1 MNDNQELILKGRY
14 TAYMEQIEK
23 YYNGTIDRTQPI
35 VIGMTTNALAI
46 SGADS
51 SLEHTINI
59 KTLNKCIGSPD
70 DIYHGHLLDRNIIEQ
85 LPFQLENPVMI
96 FKNTE
101 KHSLI
106 CITDLQDSSGHGV
119 MVAVALE
126 QINHQHTVNRISS
139 LYGKNRIYNYISSQL
154 TQNNLIAANKEKAD
168 IMLRSRGLQLPKEE
182 TYISYDDSIPYSID
196 NVKQILNSDKYK
208 NSLSH
213 FLSDLES
220 SCFNQTEKL
229 INNYKQLLYY
239 KKYHN
244 ATLDDI
250 SKEYITG
257 SQNPYINAIGNELKE
272 QELVRCDD
280 VAATLEP

>member
-46 SGADS
+46 SGADR
-51 SLEHTINI
+51 SLELTINI

-85 LPFQLENPVMI
+85 FPFQLENPVMI
-96 FKNTE
+96 FRNSE

-220 SCFNQTEKL
+220 NCFNQTEKL

-250 SKEYITG
+250 S
-257 SQNPYINAIGNELKE
+257 
-272 QELVRCDD
+272 
-280 VAATLEP
+280 

>member
-1 MNDNQELILKGRY
+1 M
-14 TAYMEQIEK
+14 
-23 YYNGTIDRTQPI
+23 
-35 VIGMTTNALAI
+35 I
-46 SGADS
+46 S
-51 SLEHTINI
+51 
-59 KTLNKCIGSPD
+59 
-70 DIYHGHLLDRNIIEQ
+70 R
-85 LPFQLENPVMI
+85 
-96 FKNTE
+96 
-101 KHSLI
+101 
-106 CITDLQDSSGHGV
+106 
-119 MVAVALE
+119 
-126 QINHQHTVNRISS
+126 
-139 LYGKNRIYNYISSQL
+139 
-154 TQNNLIAANKEKAD
+154 QNNKLARGEQETVAGVYTYRINDRYCIEYDSEDLSAVMLYQSELQKQNKEKAD
-168 IMLRSRGLQLPKEE
+168 IMLQSRGLYLPKEE
-182 TYISYDDSIPYSID
+182 TYISYDDSIPYSVD

-220 SCFNQTEKL
+220 NCFNQTEKL